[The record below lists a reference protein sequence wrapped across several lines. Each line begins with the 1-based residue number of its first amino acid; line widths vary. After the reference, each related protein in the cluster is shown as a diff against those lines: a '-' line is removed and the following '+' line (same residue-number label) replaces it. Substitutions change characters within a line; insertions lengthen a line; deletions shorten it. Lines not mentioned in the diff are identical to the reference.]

1 MRFSIPK
8 DCCELMTEMFV
19 TREITT
25 LRLESLGILRI
36 NGQTSPTNE
45 TAVRRYFHKNDMI
58 LLKVVNNILDETR
71 FSFR

>member
-1 MRFSIPK
+1 M
-8 DCCELMTEMFV
+8 

-36 NGQTSPTNE
+36 NGQACSTNE
-45 TAVRRYFHKNDMI
+45 TAVWRYFHKNDMI